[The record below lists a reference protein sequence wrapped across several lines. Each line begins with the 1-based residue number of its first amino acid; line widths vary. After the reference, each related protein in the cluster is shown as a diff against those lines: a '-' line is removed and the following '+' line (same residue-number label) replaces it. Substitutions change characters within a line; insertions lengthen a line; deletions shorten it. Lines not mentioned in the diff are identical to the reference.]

1 MIVNSGGGQ
10 NQKDNPELVKP
21 ALSTTPPKPT
31 SNSDEDAYADQV
43 KPEDVALE
51 SGDISTLNSLVGN
64 ESPRTLQLYGTI
76 GLETKCRTG
85 NPCRDKSVTSG
96 IIAGRF
102 EAMANETEKIG
113 ASGSVVDE
121 NRVETMRVNCLRRE

>member
-1 MIVNSGGGQ
+1 MYRVTYISDELLISFYISGLKPTLQRILLVSKPTSLGDAFSMVRITEARLGDQEVSSVNNTMIVNSGGGQ

-31 SNSDEDAYADQV
+31 SNSDEDADADQV

-64 ESPRTLQLYGTI
+64 ESPQTL
-76 GLETKCRTG
+76 
-85 NPCRDKSVTSG
+85 
-96 IIAGRF
+96 
-102 EAMANETEKIG
+102 
-113 ASGSVVDE
+113 
-121 NRVETMRVNCLRRE
+121 